1 MSAPERKAFTIV
13 ELLVVIAIIGVLVA
27 LLMPAIQAAREAA
40 RRTTCTNNMKQLAM
54 SVITYETSHQF
65 LPPSRSMGRLA
76 GGAPNSLVLNWVYP
90 ILPSLER
97 DALHKEIRSDGYPV
111 DTSGDALHIRIETLI
126 CPSGSPYWSNSP
138 LSYVANGGRKNWTNS
153 GDDRYNFDWIENGV
167 FIDKGIALPLS
178 THPSYAAINRL
189 LQSRHT
195 LSTVSRYDGTSMT
208 IMLSENSAPLDWR
221 TAEREQ
227 EAQVLWFPEDPSTFA
242 TFVTLNQK
250 LKVNRTEFETEPRY
264 ARPSSWHPGGF
275 ILAYCDGSVKF
286 MGENTDYNLFARLMT
301 SRGERTQDPNPAQA
315 CVPNP
320 PTYPHAWPCPRWQD
334 QKITDFQ

>member
-65 LPPSRSMGRLA
+65 LPPSRSMGVLNNA
-76 GGAPNSLVLNWVYP
+76 AKTPIVLNWVYP

-111 DTSGDALHIRIETLI
+111 DASGDALHIRIETLI

-167 FIDKGIALPLS
+167 FIDK
-178 THPSYAAINRL
+178 YR
-189 LQSRHT
+189 
-195 LSTVSRYDGTSMT
+195 
-208 IMLSENSAPLDWR
+208 
-221 TAEREQ
+221 
-227 EAQVLWFPEDPSTFA
+227 
-242 TFVTLNQK
+242 
-250 LKVNRTEFETEPRY
+250 
-264 ARPSSWHPGGF
+264 
-275 ILAYCDGSVKF
+275 
-286 MGENTDYNLFARLMT
+286 
-301 SRGERTQDPNPAQA
+301 NPAWPAKELDQIA
-315 CVPNP
+315 ELAAYAVHDLQIRRHIDDD
-320 PTYPHAWPCPRWQD
+320 HAQREFGSAGLAEGRHRTGIPSPLVS
-334 QKITDFQ
+334 